1 MTDVDARH
9 QVLGLQALQHCIG
22 ILPLKVNAQVRLV
35 YTVFRRAVIIV
46 RSCEQAC
53 CLSMSHAMQ
62 GYRPQQGHQPPN
74 LSEGGPFPGQAPPPA
89 AQQPPQQSQQQ
100 QTHSN
105 PLTGWFK
112 R

>member
-1 MTDVDARH
+1 M
-9 QVLGLQALQHCIG
+9 LLWL
-22 ILPLKVNAQVRLV
+22 
-35 YTVFRRAVIIV
+35 
-46 RSCEQAC
+46 
-53 CLSMSHAMQ
+53 Q

-74 LSEGGPFPGQAPPPA
+74 LSEGGPFPGQAPPPPQQA
-89 AQQPPQQSQQQ
+89 ASQPPSQQSQQQ

>member
-1 MTDVDARH
+1 M
-9 QVLGLQALQHCIG
+9 LLWL
-22 ILPLKVNAQVRLV
+22 
-35 YTVFRRAVIIV
+35 
-46 RSCEQAC
+46 
-53 CLSMSHAMQ
+53 Q

-74 LSEGGPFPGQAPPPA
+74 LSEGVPFPGQAPPPPQQA
-89 AQQPPQQSQQQ
+89 ASQPPSQ